1 MRRLHM
7 SPMKRTRAFG
17 AAALLSACAGVI
29 AAPPEP
35 APKPAPAVQLHP
47 TITEVLFAVPTGD
60 NGDADLDGTRSATGD
75 EFVELYNPHD
85 RPINLKGYIL
95 SDGISQVQP
104 PTQRGARR
112 PHTQRTP
119 DATTDRNSPRDH
131 PTGPNQTRDQ
141 QREDSERDA
150 KRDAREQAADDR
162 IHFTFPDL
170 ELKPGECVVV
180 FNGYRSTPRGPT
192 GDEIRAAGPNPDF
205 SRAYV
210 LSMKCRTE
218 YQAFSNLH
226 DMVVLI
232 TPEGDALECVRWD
245 FRDENATPGVKPPI
259 RPDTRSKDTDRT
271 TRRNDSTTRNSNR
284 RPGQREI
291 DTPHDKEPE
300 REAERNFDAPR
311 STGSVQRRTLTGDF
325 EPHDDIRRGE
335 LFSPGT
341 FRPEA
346 GPQSATPPEPRKPTP
361 EKR

>member
-1 MRRLHM
+1 MHI
-7 SPMKRTRAFG
+7 SPTNRTRIFG
-17 AAALLSACAGVI
+17 TAAILSACAGVI

-35 APKPAPAVQLHP
+35 APPIQLHP

-95 SDGISQVQP
+95 SDGIPQVQP
-104 PTQRGARR
+104 PVQRGARR
-112 PHTQRTP
+112 PHTQKTP
-119 DATTDRNSPRDH
+119 SKDAPA
-131 PTGPNQTRDQ
+131 GPSQSRDQ

-162 IHFTFPDL
+162 IHFSFPDL

-180 FNGYRSTPRGPT
+180 FNGYRSTPRGSI
-192 GDEIRAAGPNPDF
+192 GDETRAAGPNPDF

-210 LSMKCRTE
+210 FSMKCRTE

-226 DMVVLI
+226 DMIVLI
-232 TPEGDALECVRWD
+232 SPDGNALECVRWD
-245 FRDENATPGVKPPI
+245 FRDENPGVKIPI
-259 RPDTRSKDTDRT
+259 LPNPSKDAERT
-271 TRRNDSTTRNSNR
+271 TRSNDGTTRNSNR
-284 RPGQREI
+284 RSGGPREI

-300 REAERNFDAPR
+300 REAERNFNAPR
-311 STGSVQRRTLTGDF
+311 SKGSVQRRTLTGDF
-325 EPHDDIRRGE
+325 EPHDDIRRDE

-346 GPQSATPPEPRKPTP
+346 GPQSPTP
-361 EKR
+361 TQPRQPATEKR